1 MKNNSFARNW
11 LRKMHLWIGLGTG
24 LFVLILSLTGAILI
38 YAKDIQTLI
47 NPQYWAVAQSSSP
60 LPVSTLLEKVEASSG
75 HAVTLLS
82 TEPQHHDRAWQLRL
96 ENGEYASVDPY
107 TGKILLTYAF
117 EDHLYG
123 FTMSVHRWLL
133 YRDADNST
141 SLRNWV
147 SVVALLFIFEVL
159 FGFYLWVKP
168 KKRLKRLK
176 INTRA
181 KPKIL
186 FYQLHTVLGVFLF
199 LPLLLIAFSGIAFNW
214 KAPTAAV
221 VSALSPGQIDTR
233 PTVAEFT
240 PGEQLALDRSIKNGL
255 ETLPQAT
262 LFRIYMP
269 RSPGEALR
277 LRVQMPGET
286 HAYSWI
292 WMNPYTAQV
301 LQTFDA
307 SAASPATQVWNF
319 KYKFHIGGFAGPIV
333 EALWLIVALSPIFF
347 VISGLYFWQHR
358 QKNRRRQPSRIRKN
372 AIDNHSL

>member
-1 MKNNSFARNW
+1 
-11 LRKMHLWIGLGTG
+11 MHLWIGLITA
-24 LFVLILSLTGAILI
+24 LFVLILSVTGAMLI
-38 YAKDIQTLI
+38 YAKDIQTII
-47 NPQYWAVAQSSSP
+47 NPQYWTVAEQSSR
-60 LPVSTLLEKVEASSG
+60 LPISTLLENVEATSG
-75 HAVTLLS
+75 QTVTVVS
-82 TEPQHHDRAWQLRL
+82 TEPEYRDRAWQLRL
-96 ENGEYASVDPY
+96 DNGEYVSVDPY
-107 TGKILLTYAF
+107 TGEILLTYAF
-117 EDHLYG
+117 EEHLYG

-133 YRDADNST
+133 YRDTDNRT

-181 KPKIL
+181 KTKIL
-186 FYQLHTVLGVFLF
+186 LYQLHTVLGVFLF

-221 VSALSPGQIDTR
+221 VSALSPGQIEAR
-233 PTVAEFT
+233 PPVAEFT
-240 PGEQLALDRSIKNGL
+240 PGQQLAINRAIENGL
-255 ETLPQAT
+255 RALPQAT

-269 RSPGEALR
+269 ASPGEALK

-292 WMNPYTAQV
+292 WMNPFTAQV

-307 SAASPATQVWNF
+307 SAASAATQVWNF

-333 EALWLIVALSPIFF
+333 EALWLIMALSPCFF
-347 VISGLYFWQHR
+347 VISGIYFWQHR
-358 QKNRRRQPSRIRKN
+358 RKSKPVPKFRAPKN